1 MTQALPGDAFRSAA
15 RQVLDLHPADEE
27 GWMLHSPGLRTGG
40 RFYGF
45 ASAEALVVKLPA
57 ARVAELVADGRGGP
71 CSPRPGHPMREWVVI
86 PTPDEQACVSYLLE
100 ARAFVVRSSGAVQTP
115 QAVPPRRRSE
125 RTPSPPTT
133 R

>member
-1 MTQALPGDAFRSAA
+1 MPLPLPADAFHAAA

-57 ARVAELVADGRGGP
+57 ARVAELIADGRGGP

-86 PTPDEQACVSYLLE
+86 PTPDEQACLSYLLE
-100 ARAFVVRSSGAVQTP
+100 ARAFVARSTGAA
-115 QAVPPRRRSE
+115 QAPPRRRSE